1 MLNMS
6 GNIAVF
12 DISLFWYHMHNTCKE
27 QSVKKLL
34 TMFINWLKARL
45 NWTVRLS
52 LTFFTGLIKG
62 LYPLVSNKTLTS
74 LTSSSLPRPE
84 NKFIKELL
92 IFCEFFFK
100 PLSVLMTKM
109 TDAMYGIK
117 LISLFKRY
125 RTTVIFVSNDDQLDR
140 NDGYFWSIFF
150 YNNYRQ
156 NRYVSIINRA
166 FHLIWLY
173 IKLSHK
179 DYLSGSNTCGLLY

>member
-1 MLNMS
+1 
-6 GNIAVF
+6 
-12 DISLFWYHMHNTCKE
+12 
-27 QSVKKLL
+27 
-34 TMFINWLKARL
+34 
-45 NWTVRLS
+45 
-52 LTFFTGLIKG
+52 
-62 LYPLVSNKTLTS
+62 
-74 LTSSSLPRPE
+74 
-84 NKFIKELL
+84 
-92 IFCEFFFK
+92 
-100 PLSVLMTKM
+100 M

-173 IKLSHK
+173 IKLSHN